1 MSKIQ
6 IVIEISEEQY
16 NRMKEKK
23 MFGNV
28 TVWKNAI
35 CNGTPLPKGQSIESI
50 KHNEYCKGWH
60 DAICKALDEKYSI
73 HCEEGTFRVVQ
84 EETLIGLG
92 MSMDEPD
99 EPKEET
105 I

>member
-6 IVIEISEEQY
+6 LVIEISEEEY

-35 CNGTPLPKGQSIESI
+35 CNGTPLPKGHGRIGDLDI
-50 KHNEYCKGWH
+50 LVKHNVISESYANMFTIIEA
-60 DAICKALDEKYSI
+60 DKAESEDE
-73 HCEEGTFRVVQ
+73 E
-84 EETLIGLG
+84 
-92 MSMDEPD
+92 
-99 EPKEET
+99 
-105 I
+105 